1 MGRVAGDYMAA
12 YPPPV
17 CRLALRMNTVPQTS
31 APQRSTDMAD
41 PAASIDAEDT
51 RDIPEEDRSWRGKFI
66 TFEGGEGTGKSTQA
80 ALLAQH
86 LQSLG
91 LPVLLT
97 REPGG
102 SPGAE
107 MIRHVLLS
115 GAAEP
120 FGPEAEA
127 MLFAAARGDHVRCAI
142 EPALAAG
149 RWVVC
154 DRFADSTRIYQG
166 VLGQVDQRFLN
177 ALDRVSV
184 GDLRPDFTLIL
195 DAPVKVALERA
206 AARRASAEP
215 DRFESQ
221 DLKFHE
227 KLREAFLTL
236 ALEAPE
242 RCVIIRANAAE
253 DDVAKRIWQAVDSK
267 FKPAAARAGVK
278 STAS

>member
-1 MGRVAGDYMAA
+1 
-12 YPPPV
+12 
-17 CRLALRMNTVPQTS
+17 
-31 APQRSTDMAD
+31 
-41 PAASIDAEDT
+41 
-51 RDIPEEDRSWRGKFI
+51 
-66 TFEGGEGTGKSTQA
+66 
-80 ALLAQH
+80 
-86 LQSLG
+86 
-91 LPVLLT
+91 
-97 REPGG
+97 
-102 SPGAE
+102 

-120 FGPEAEA
+120 FGPEVEA

-195 DAPVKVALERA
+195 DTPVKVGLERA
-206 AARRASAEP
+206 AARRESAEP
-215 DRFESQ
+215 DRFESE

-242 RCVIIRANAAE
+242 RCVIIRANAAKE
-253 DDVAKRIWQAVDSK
+253 DVAKRIWQAVDSK
-267 FKPAAARAGVK
+267 LKPAPTRAPAK

>member
-1 MGRVAGDYMAA
+1 
-12 YPPPV
+12 
-17 CRLALRMNTVPQTS
+17 MNRVPQTP

-41 PAASIDAEDT
+41 PAASIDAEGT
-51 RDIPEEDRSWRGKFI
+51 RDVPEEDRSWRGKFI
-66 TFEGGEGTGKSTQA
+66 TLEGGEGTGKSTQA

-127 MLFAAARGDHVRCAI
+127 MLFAAARADHIRCAI

-154 DRFADSTRIYQG
+154 DRFADSTRVYQG

-184 GDLRPDFTLIL
+184 GDLHPDFTLIL
-195 DAPVKVALERA
+195 DTPVKVGLERA

-242 RCVIIRANAAE
+242 RCLIIRANTAKE
-253 DDVAKRIWQAVDSK
+253 DVAKRIWQAVDSK
-267 FKPAAARAGVK
+267 LKPAATRARAK

>member
-1 MGRVAGDYMAA
+1 MAA
-12 YPPPV
+12 YPSPV
-17 CRLALRMNTVPQTS
+17 PRLALRMKTEPQPP

-41 PAASIDAEDT
+41 PAASIDAGSTQDV
-51 RDIPEEDRSWRGKFI
+51 PKEDRTWRGKFI
-66 TFEGGEGTGKSTQA
+66 TLEGGEGTGKSTQA
-80 ALLAQH
+80 AILAQH

-107 MIRHVLLS
+107 IIRHVLLS

-120 FGPEAEA
+120 FGPETEA
-127 MLFAAARGDHVRCAI
+127 MLFAAARGDHIRCAI

-154 DRFADSTRIYQG
+154 DRFADSTRVYQG

-177 ALDRVSV
+177 ALERVSI
-184 GDLRPDFTLIL
+184 GNLSPDLTLIL
-195 DAPVKVALERA
+195 DTPVKVGLERA

-236 ALEAPE
+236 ALDSPE
-242 RCVIIRANAAE
+242 RCVIIRANAAK
-253 DDVAKRIWQAVDSK
+253 DDVAKRVWQAVDSK
-267 FKPAAARAGVK
+267 LKPAPARAAVK
-278 STAS
+278 NAAS